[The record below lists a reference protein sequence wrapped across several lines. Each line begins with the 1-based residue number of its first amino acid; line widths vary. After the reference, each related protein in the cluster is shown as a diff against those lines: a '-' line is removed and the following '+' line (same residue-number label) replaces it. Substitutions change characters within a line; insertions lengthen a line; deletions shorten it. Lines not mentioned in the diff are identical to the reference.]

1 MAKVADGVR
10 QKVAAVEAPANSQAR
25 RLIVWEC
32 RTSPTDTVGTGGVRG
47 TKAIEEVTKRSGSR
61 Y

>member
-10 QKVAAVEAPANSQAR
+10 QKVAAVEAPADSQAR

-32 RTSPTDTVGTGGVRG
+32 RTAPTDTDTDTVATDGVRG
-47 TKAIEEVTKRSGSR
+47 TKAIE
-61 Y
+61 